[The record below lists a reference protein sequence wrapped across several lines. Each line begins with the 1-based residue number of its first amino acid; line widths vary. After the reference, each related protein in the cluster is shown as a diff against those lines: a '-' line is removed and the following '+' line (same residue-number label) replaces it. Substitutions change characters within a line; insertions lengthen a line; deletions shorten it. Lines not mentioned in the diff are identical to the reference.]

1 MNNSKQADSIQIG
14 INRLSSF
21 LINPHRILGVLL
33 LIPVGFLIIAPAI
46 EIIQTSL
53 RKDGGISLYYWLR
66 VLSGE
71 MSRFLFYK
79 PLINT
84 LLLSFGMTALSLII
98 GGTLAWLVV
107 RTDLPMR
114 RVIEKFGI
122 IPYVIPS
129 WVISLAWI
137 TMFRNSMHF
146 GGYQGLLEF
155 FLKIRTPLWIS
166 YGLFPIIVTLSMH
179 YFPYTY
185 ILASS
190 ALRSVDSHL
199 EETGEMLGAGRLRIL
214 RKITFPLILP
224 AMLSSVIL
232 TFSKG
237 LGTFGTPAFLGPP
250 VRFQVLSTVIYSMI
264 NTGSF
269 GEAYTLAII
278 STAIGA
284 LTVYM
289 NVKVISA
296 RRSFTTLSGKG
307 VRVTPY
313 RLGHWKWPLLVI
325 VLLFIFAVAVLPI
338 VVLLWQSLMLY
349 PGDFSLSNLTLHFWI
364 GRYKPGLGDAGEPGV
379 LLNQSILR
387 SSFNSL
393 RLSFMTGIFA
403 ALVGFLIGYIVVK
416 AKGTFLSKLLD
427 QFSFLPYL
435 MPALPFAA
443 TYLVLFAHPI
453 GPIPALYGTMG
464 LLILISVVKRLPYSS
479 RTGISSMIQI
489 GKELEESAI
498 VLGAGWWRR
507 FRKIIFPLGKS
518 GFIAGF
524 LLTFITMMRE
534 LSLIILLVTPRT
546 EVLTTLIYRYAE
558 EGIPQ
563 FTNALAMV
571 IVFLT
576 VAIYF
581 IVQSRQNIDLFG
593 GSE

>member
-1 MNNSKQADSIQIG
+1 
-14 INRLSSF
+14 
-21 LINPHRILGVLL
+21 
-33 LIPVGFLIIAPAI
+33 
-46 EIIQTSL
+46 
-53 RKDGGISLYYWLR
+53 
-66 VLSGE
+66 
-71 MSRFLFYK
+71 
-79 PLINT
+79 
-84 LLLSFGMTALSLII
+84 
-98 GGTLAWLVV
+98 
-107 RTDLPMR
+107 
-114 RVIEKFGI
+114 
-122 IPYVIPS
+122 
-129 WVISLAWI
+129 
-137 TMFRNSMHF
+137 
-146 GGYQGLLEF
+146 
-155 FLKIRTPLWIS
+155 
-166 YGLFPIIVTLSMH
+166 
-179 YFPYTY
+179 
-185 ILASS
+185 
-190 ALRSVDSHL
+190 
-199 EETGEMLGAGRLRIL
+199 
-214 RKITFPLILP
+214 
-224 AMLSSVIL
+224 
-232 TFSKG
+232 
-237 LGTFGTPAFLGPP
+237 
-250 VRFQVLSTVIYSMI
+250 
-264 NTGSF
+264 
-269 GEAYTLAII
+269 
-278 STAIGA
+278 
-284 LTVYM
+284 
-289 NVKVISA
+289 
-296 RRSFTTLSGKG
+296 
-307 VRVTPY
+307 
-313 RLGHWKWPLLVI
+313 
-325 VLLFIFAVAVLPI
+325 
-338 VVLLWQSLMLY
+338 
-349 PGDFSLSNLTLHFWI
+349 
-364 GRYKPGLGDAGEPGV
+364 V

-464 LLILISVVKRLPYSS
+464 LLVLISVVKRLPYSS